1 MTRFKAKSVLVV
13 GAGSIGPGWGN
24 GKAAA
29 VLYAREGGRVLAADI
44 NLEAARETQA
54 IIHAEGGICEIASVD
69 VTSEDS
75 VAALFAEVGDKFG
88 GIDVLHNNV
97 GLTKPGSTTD
107 ETLADWDRIFSI
119 NLRSMFLTCRAAIPM
134 MLAAGGGAIVNIS
147 SISSMRSLGTPM
159 ASYDASKAGV
169 NEFTRSIAI
178 EYANAGIRANVVTP
192 GLMDTPTIVAPFSQI
207 AGVDAMDEVRRRRAE
222 AVPMGRMGDAW
233 DIAHAALFLASDHAR
248 YITGQNLVV
257 DGGIT
262 GIVGF
267 KPKG

>member
-1 MTRFKAKSVLVV
+1 MKRFVDKSVLVV

-29 VLYAREGGRVLAADI
+29 VLYAREGARVLAADI
-44 NLEAARETQA
+44 NLDAAKETQE
-54 IIHAEGGICEIASVD
+54 IIRSEGGICEVASVD
-69 VTSEDS
+69 VTSEES
-75 VAALFAEVGDKFG
+75 IAALLATMTAAFG

-97 GLTKPGSTTD
+97 GLTKPGCTIE
-107 ETLADWDRIFSI
+107 ETVAEWDRIFSI

-134 MLAAGGGAIVNIS
+134 MITRGGGAIINIS

-178 EYANAGIRANVVTP
+178 EYAEAGIRANVVTP
-192 GLMDTPTIVAPFSQI
+192 GLMDTPTIVAPFSKI
-207 AGVDAMDEVRRRRAE
+207 AGADAMDEVRRRRAE
-222 AVPMGRMGDAW
+222 AVPMKRMGDAW